1 MTKRQEEIIKDN
13 LRSYKANFDF
23 IKIEDADY
31 GGGFYVFTSEERAK
45 NGDWTQYCYNIDYLN
60 GWFVIRMCSGG
71 KWDYEEKTGGIKME
85 KERKFKGEMKKSMGS
100 SRMA

>member
-31 GGGFYVFTSEERAK
+31 GSGFYVFTSEERAK
-45 NGDWTQYCYNIDYLN
+45 KRRLDTVLLRY
-60 GWFVIRMCSGG
+60 
-71 KWDYEEKTGGIKME
+71 
-85 KERKFKGEMKKSMGS
+85 
-100 SRMA
+100 

>member
-13 LRSYKANFDF
+13 LRAYKANFDF

-45 NGDWTQYCYNIDYLN
+45 KRRLDAVLLQH
-60 GWFVIRMCSGG
+60 
-71 KWDYEEKTGGIKME
+71 
-85 KERKFKGEMKKSMGS
+85 
-100 SRMA
+100 

>member
-13 LRSYKANFDF
+13 LRAYKANFDF

-45 NGDWTQYCYNIDYLN
+45 NGDWAQYCYNIDYLN
-60 GWFVIRMCSGG
+60 GWLYGCVQAANGVM
-71 KWDYEEKTGGIKME
+71 K
-85 KERKFKGEMKKSMGS
+85 RK
-100 SRMA
+100 